1 LSDTLSSSEP
11 SEDCIA
17 DIKSDK
23 MPVDAET
30 VEALKQIH
38 TDLELD
44 EEGPYDLEPEEWVA
58 AQEQTT
64 PSMLDIDFLLE
75 KFAVFTEKLSKK
87 FRKSKAAIQEVL
99 PETEPAGPKDEM
111 EQELT
116 DAWNLFTR
124 GNEVIPSKHVGYV
137 LRILGQNPTE
147 DEIVAMVMK
156 ADCEWDGTMNRKDF
170 LVVGQ
175 EILKNSCDQ
184 MDDVRAAFRVFDYDK
199 NGSISKE
206 ELKEAMVNL
215 GQRCTEEEFA
225 LMFAEADKNKNGR
238 IDFDEFVDMMLPSA
252 NTIARPET
260 LED

>member
-1 LSDTLSSSEP
+1 
-11 SEDCIA
+11 
-17 DIKSDK
+17 
-23 MPVDAET
+23 M
-30 VEALKQIH
+30 
-38 TDLELD
+38 
-44 EEGPYDLEPEEWVA
+44 
-58 AQEQTT
+58 
-64 PSMLDIDFLLE
+64 
-75 KFAVFTEKLSKK
+75 FTEKLSKK
-87 FRKSKAAIQEVL
+87 FKKSKAAIQEII
-99 PETEPAGPKDEM
+99 PETDPKCQPGDEM

-124 GNEVIPSKHVGYV
+124 GNEEIPSKHVGYV

-184 MDDVRAAFRVFDYDK
+184 MDDVRAAFRVFDYD
-199 NGSISKE
+199 NDGSISKE
-206 ELKEAMVNL
+206 ELREAMVNL

-225 LMFAEADKNKNGR
+225 MMFAEADKNKNGR

-252 NTIARPET
+252 NTITRTQT

>member
-1 LSDTLSSSEP
+1 
-11 SEDCIA
+11 
-17 DIKSDK
+17 
-23 MPVDAET
+23 
-30 VEALKQIH
+30 
-38 TDLELD
+38 
-44 EEGPYDLEPEEWVA
+44 
-58 AQEQTT
+58 
-64 PSMLDIDFLLE
+64 
-75 KFAVFTEKLSKK
+75 
-87 FRKSKAAIQEVL
+87 
-99 PETEPAGPKDEM
+99 M

-170 LVVGQ
+170 LVVGH

-184 MDDVRAAFRVFDYDK
+184 MDDVRAAFRVFDYD
-199 NGSISKE
+199 
-206 ELKEAMVNL
+206 
-215 GQRCTEEEFA
+215 
-225 LMFAEADKNKNGR
+225 KNGR